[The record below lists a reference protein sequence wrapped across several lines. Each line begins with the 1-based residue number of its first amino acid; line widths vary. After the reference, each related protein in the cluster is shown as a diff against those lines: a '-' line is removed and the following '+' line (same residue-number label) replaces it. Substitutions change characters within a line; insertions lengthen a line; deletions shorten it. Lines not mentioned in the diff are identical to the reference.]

1 MYFFFNFPTLMFS
14 ITYQVTVPISTDV
27 NLPTSLFLKTLFK
40 GLLYQLDKYYMSLL
54 TVRSNKH
61 SKITLW
67 KKSIRLYVPQEQEY
81 LSILFTGVYEA
92 LRTVPCV

>member
-1 MYFFFNFPTLMFS
+1 MFS

-27 NLPTSLFLKTLFK
+27 NLPHLNASNVKALFK

-54 TVRSNKH
+54 TVCSNKH
-61 SKITLW
+61 SKIALW
-67 KKSIRLYVPQEQEY
+67 KKSIRLYVPQQQEY
-81 LSILFTGVYEA
+81 LSIFFTGVYEA